1 MEIGK
6 KSEHNKRVME
16 RFKDNEWFLNQFP
29 SQKNLN
35 ISRKLKIKTIS
46 SARLEQLRILQGVS
60 KWISFENQIS
70 SFYRYLY
77 KNMPIDC

>member
-46 SARLEQLRILQGVS
+46 SARLE
-60 KWISFENQIS
+60 
-70 SFYRYLY
+70 
-77 KNMPIDC
+77 